1 MQSCAVERLFMRLF
15 QKLVELGHF
24 VRSWRCRRRWVLL
37 WVISTGVMM
46 IISHIH
52 LWLLI
57 MFILRV
63 AAAVASYM
71 VFLLMTRHVEVFR
84 RGEGV
89 HITLLLL
96 LQFGRC
102 SKLCAFLNGDV
113 ALILGEI
120 LVQGREQL
128 CSLWEVER
136 DFLARVENPHIE
148 CCGGFSSCSIGAQP
162 DLPLSGQCRPDLGN
176 ESIQL
181 RTVSDSLVWSGVVF
195 AVLLF
200 ATAAHDRLIT
210 TSMTRN
216 WIKNSILRFC
226 IHKLRWSE
234 PSTGLLQSVDS
245 SDKAIL
251 IVVQIHFVTHNFL
264 VSCRLQEYCTADH
277 PLLLLLHS
285 SINHKEEFI
294 EMISSNEYS
303 WINSCRSHL
312 KY

>member
-15 QKLVELGHF
+15 QKLVELGHI
-24 VRSWRCRRRWVLL
+24 VRNWRCRRRWVVL
-37 WVISTGVMM
+37 WVISTGLMM
-46 IISHIH
+46 TIPHID
-52 LWLLI
+52 LWLFI
-57 MFILRV
+57 IFILRV
-63 AAAVASYM
+63 AAAAVSYM

-89 HITLLLL
+89 HITLLLLLL

-195 AVLLF
+195 VVLLF
-200 ATAAHDRLIT
+200 AAAAQDRLIT
-210 TSMTRN
+210 TSLTRD
-216 WIKNSILRFC
+216 WIKNSIHR
-226 IHKLRWSE
+226 
-234 PSTGLLQSVDS
+234 
-245 SDKAIL
+245 
-251 IVVQIHFVTHNFL
+251 
-264 VSCRLQEYCTADH
+264 
-277 PLLLLLHS
+277 
-285 SINHKEEFI
+285 
-294 EMISSNEYS
+294 
-303 WINSCRSHL
+303 
-312 KY
+312 